1 MPVSDYY
8 ELLVFEDGKKINVSR
23 TVDTGVNNQIHWH
36 PYAEILLSLSDRN
49 AATVNFNGYEL
60 RINDMMIIYPGELH
74 SVQSSGDDSSTSPGS
89 LSGRRKCMPA
99 C

>member
-49 AATVNFNGYEL
+49 TATVNFNGYEL
-60 RINDMMIIYPGELH
+60 RINDMMIPG
-74 SVQSSGDDSSTSPGS
+74 
-89 LSGRRKCMPA
+89 
-99 C
+99 